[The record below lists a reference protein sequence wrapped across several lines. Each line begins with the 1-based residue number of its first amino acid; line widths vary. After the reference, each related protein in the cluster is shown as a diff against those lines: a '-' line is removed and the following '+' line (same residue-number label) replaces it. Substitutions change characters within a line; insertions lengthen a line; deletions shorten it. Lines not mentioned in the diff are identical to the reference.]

1 MKINKIRYFSVESV
15 YRISIIAIFLTKKS
29 SYKFM
34 VKEFAWGINK
44 MGHILGAKFALL
56 GPFRGQIINRYRK
69 IIKLNYKSTFIYVF
83 GKILCKKKYKYFIKC
98 PLNICFRICPLISTL
113 SDTES

>member
-44 MGHILGAKFALL
+44 MGHIFGAKFALL

-69 IIKLNYKSTFIYVF
+69 IIKLIIYVF